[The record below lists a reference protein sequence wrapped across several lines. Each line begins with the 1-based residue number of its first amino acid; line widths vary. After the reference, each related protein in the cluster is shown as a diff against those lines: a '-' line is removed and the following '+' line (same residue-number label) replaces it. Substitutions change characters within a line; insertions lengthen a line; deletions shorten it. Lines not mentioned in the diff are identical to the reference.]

1 LLGMLTP
8 AARKGGMQILG
19 AATPRGEFL
28 GLIGLLFGPVSW
40 IGLGVADSFG
50 LVHPC
55 MRFCR
60 KIFVG
65 GVAWETTEGSKQFFW
80 GSAK

>member
-1 LLGMLTP
+1 
-8 AARKGGMQILG
+8 
-19 AATPRGEFL
+19 
-28 GLIGLLFGPVSW
+28 
-40 IGLGVADSFG
+40 VADSFG